1 MAKNNDKPI
10 IQQPGSLTWPFRLGD
25 KVRDKINGL
34 EGIATARFYHM
45 TGCDRFALE
54 LAPEGNKPGEFYT
67 LDGNRLELVE
77 SLPDRHRAD
86 EVPADLHT
94 KLGDECK
101 SLIHGLTGTVTII
114 HVPLYGAIQVS
125 IDPKWD
131 AKEKKMPEGYFVDA
145 AFVEVTKP
153 YTPGQPKAKPSQAL
167 KESRGACRMPSN
179 FAPR

>member
-1 MAKNNDKPI
+1 MFKNDKPV

-34 EGIATARFYHM
+34 EGIAINRAYHM
-45 TGCDRFALE
+45 TGCDRFTIE
-54 LAPEGNKPGEFYT
+54 LPADGGKPGEIYSC
-67 LDGNRLELVE
+67 DGNRLELVE
-77 SLPDRHRAD
+77 AFPDRHRVD
-86 EVPADLHT
+86 EVPDGLHV

-101 SLIHGLTGTVTII
+101 SMIHGIAGVATII
-114 HVPLYGAIQVS
+114 LVPLYGAIQID

-153 YTPGQPKAKPSQAL
+153 YTPGQPKAKPTEAIQ
-167 KESRGACRMPSN
+167 KSRGACKMAKN
-179 FAPR
+179 FEPR